1 MGEQLFLD
9 ELFAPRLILYER
21 RMKFVVFDAAIGVV
35 AGTLKNASCEDPFGY
50 RCDAGGRCRSV
61 EPSGWGTRRLS
72 SEAR

>member
-35 AGTLKNASCEDPFGY
+35 AVNTQKRQL
-50 RCDAGGRCRSV
+50 
-61 EPSGWGTRRLS
+61 
-72 SEAR
+72 